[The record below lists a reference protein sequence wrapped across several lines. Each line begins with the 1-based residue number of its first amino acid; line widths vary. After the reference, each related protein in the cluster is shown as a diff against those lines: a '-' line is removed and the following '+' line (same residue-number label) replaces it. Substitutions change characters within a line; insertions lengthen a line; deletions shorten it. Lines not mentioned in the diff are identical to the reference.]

1 MKEYCELKWERRY
14 APQGYSS
21 ARFLPMGMALCA
33 DDNIELRL
41 FMFMQKV
48 KWYL

>member
-1 MKEYCELKWERRY
+1 
-14 APQGYSS
+14 
-21 ARFLPMGMALCA
+21 MGMALCA